1 MHSEAASC
9 PGCAGYTQN
18 LQDVENLQVA
28 QAAQLA
34 QVARRSPNVHR
45 THKLHAKA
53 ASRKCELPVAEGFC
67 KIPGSP
73 GCTLKHRRHIQA
85 QVRTGSPK
93 LHAQDASCTS
103 ASHQLHWDSAR
114 FRLKLEFV
122 QVAPCALHSEGDKS
136 HKVQLTHGG
145 PKGTQKAKLQ
155 KLHKLQVA
163 PQSAKLPSCQRCGLH
178 AEAPSTRKP
187 NVARPSCKLQAQAPS
202 CTGLLQDSG

>member
-1 MHSEAASC
+1 M
-9 PGCAGYTQN
+9 Q
-18 LQDVENLQVA
+18 NLQVA
-28 QAAQLA
+28 QVA
-34 QVARRSPNVHR
+34 QVARRSPNAHR
-45 THKLHAKA
+45 TPKLHAKA
-53 ASRKCELPVAEGFC
+53 ASRKRKPPVAEGFC

-73 GCTLKHRRHIQA
+73 GCTLKRCRHTQA
-85 QVRTGSPK
+85 QVRTESPK

-122 QVAPCALHSEGDKS
+122 QVAPCALHTEGDKS
-136 HKVQLTHGG
+136 HKIQLAHGG
-145 PKGTQKAKLQ
+145 PKGTQKA